1 MLHDLAAWMVAW
13 ASSPYAGFALFGF
26 AFIESIFF
34 PVPPDPLLITLSVA
48 TPSNALIFAGICTVA
63 SVFGGITGYYVGL
76 KGGRPLVLRMF
87 GEEKV
92 SYVQHLFQNYDVWA
106 IAIAGFTP
114 IPYKVFTLSAGVTL
128 IDPKRFIIASIIG
141 RAGRFFLV
149 ASLIFL
155 FGETIQRY
163 LIEYFDVAALLFA
176 VLLIGG
182 FVVIGLLQRHHSRS
196 TKSSSTSSKPD

>member
-13 ASSPYAGFALFGF
+13 ASSPYGPAALFGF

-48 TPSNALIFAGICTVA
+48 TPSNALFFAAVCTVA
-63 SVFGGITGYYVGL
+63 SVLGGITGYYVGL

-92 SYVQHLFQNYDVWA
+92 SYVQHLFQKYDVWA
-106 IAIAGFTP
+106 IALAGFTP
-114 IPYKVFTLSAGVTL
+114 IPYKVFTLSAGVMV
-128 IDPKRFIIASIIG
+128 IDPKRFIIASMVG

-149 ASLIFL
+149 ATMIFL
-155 FGETIQRY
+155 FGDTVQRY
-163 LIEYFDVAALLFA
+163 LTQYFDIAALLFGI
-176 VLLIGG
+176 LLVGG
-182 FVVIGLLQRHHSRS
+182 FVAIALLQRHHARS
-196 TKSSSTSSKPD
+196 TKSNSRPE